1 MIGISTVEKKSSQKG
16 CRKMD
21 REDETKKYIRENWF
35 KDHKAVLT
43 KHGDLEVLDWR
54 KPGTCCYAVRYV
66 FDGDKMYITG
76 DIGEALFW
84 LTWKA
89 NVHSFNGISTGYF
102 MEKMRAFS
110 DDRYDF
116 EQNEAK
122 SRLIEWKNEILE
134 SNYPLDDDYDEED
147 NWYPERDEF
156 IEKID
161 ELICEVDNCNTESMW
176 AGIVN
181 SEPYNSFISEYDCD
195 YWEWIYSIGNET
207 SARIYGYIVGLQ
219 MASEQLKESEVEQ

>member
-1 MIGISTVEKKSSQKG
+1 MQ
-16 CRKMD
+16 
-21 REDETKKYIRENWF
+21 REDETKKYIRESWF

-43 KHGDLEVLDWR
+43 KHGDLEVLNWR
-54 KPGTCCYAVRYV
+54 KEGTYCYAVRYV

-89 NVHSFNGISTGYF
+89 DVHSFNGISTDYF

-110 DDRYDF
+110 DERYDF
-116 EQNEAK
+116 NSKQAK
-122 SRLIEWKNEILE
+122 ERLEEWKNEILDDKYLDTE
-134 SNYPLDDDYDEED
+134 DDDRE
-147 NWYPERDEF
+147 EF
-156 IEKID
+156 IDTMD
-161 ELICEVDNCNTESMW
+161 ELIDEVDNCNSESMW

-181 SEPYNSFISEYDCD
+181 SESYNDFISEYDCD
-195 YWEWIYSIGNET
+195 YWEWIYNIGN
-207 SARIYGYIVGLQ
+207 SVPARIYGYIVGLQ